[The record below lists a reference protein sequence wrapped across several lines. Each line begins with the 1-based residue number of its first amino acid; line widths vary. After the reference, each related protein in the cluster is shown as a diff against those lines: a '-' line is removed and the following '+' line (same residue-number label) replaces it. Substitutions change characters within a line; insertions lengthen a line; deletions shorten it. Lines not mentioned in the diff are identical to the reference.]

1 MLRVSRAPVTRVVFV
16 VFVLAPH
23 AGEGTVPK
31 ISGPGSEKV
40 EGVSAVSRRG
50 AVEPDE
56 EGMLMASFPRLF
68 KKKKQLVYG

>member
-1 MLRVSRAPVTRVVFV
+1 MFVF
-16 VFVLAPH
+16 APH

-40 EGVSAVSRRG
+40 EGVSAVSRGGHVSRRG

-68 KKKKQLVYG
+68 RS